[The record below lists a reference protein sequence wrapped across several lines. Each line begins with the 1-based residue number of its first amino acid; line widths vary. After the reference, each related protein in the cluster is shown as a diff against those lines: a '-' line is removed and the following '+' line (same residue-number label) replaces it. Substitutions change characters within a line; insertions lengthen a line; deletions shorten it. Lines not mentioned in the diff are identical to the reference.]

1 MPGLNT
7 PYQYIGE
14 VPALGGVQLRML
26 AQSYEILEQDTLDV
40 FFPDRNINERTV
52 TVETIKYGIGT
63 APLVQ
68 PGVPAGNFL
77 GNERIERRTFEPV
90 YLREDDFVD
99 QYTINQ
105 LREIGTL
112 DTITPAAEFIARRV
126 QRLVNRQ
133 SATKKLLKALVL
145 RGGVNYV
152 DSRTKVGV
160 NVSTNIPVHN
170 FFRYDGW
177 NAVVAAG
184 ATVGP
189 TGAFTAAKALINNKA
204 RTEALLFTD
213 TANRVGVPW
222 TNPNADIVRT
232 LRMIRRYLANTN
244 KNYMTDIVMSRDLL
258 TVIMENNYI
267 KAYNGTMG
275 IFHTTPTTGYLESA
289 GGTGG
294 KASPGYVTFDAAG
307 DLTSIAGLNI
317 VFVDDLLPDPETGK
331 LAKIWPANQVAL
343 VARTHFQDRS
353 QTLGMCHHPVGESPD
368 QQPGLWM
375 VVGPDQQPPNVPGR
389 AMQLGNAFLPFAMY
403 PQWIS
408 VLTVCEDSDLELGSF
423 FRTDIE
429 YGTYAQQ

>member
-1 MPGLNT
+1 MTGLNT
-7 PYQYIGE
+7 NYQYIGE
-14 VPALGGVQLRML
+14 IPALGGVQLKML
-26 AQSYEILEQDTLDV
+26 ANSYEILEQDTLDV
-40 FFPDRNINERTV
+40 FFPDRNINERTI

-90 YLREDDFVD
+90 YIREDDFVD

-105 LREIGTL
+105 LREIGT
-112 DTITPAAEFIARRV
+112 INEVTPATEFIARRV

-152 DSRTKVGV
+152 DARTKVGI
-160 NVSTNIPVHN
+160 NVSTNIPLHN

-177 NAVVAAG
+177 NAVLAAG
-184 ATVGP
+184 GTAGNY
-189 TGAFTAAKALINNKA
+189 TAAKNLINNKA
-204 RTEALLFTD
+204 RPEALFFTD
-213 TANRVGVPW
+213 SANRIAVPW
-222 TNPNADIVRT
+222 TNPNADIVRC

-267 KAYNGTMG
+267 KTYNGTMG
-275 IFHTTPTTGYLESA
+275 IFHTAPTTGYLESA

-307 DLTSIAGLNI
+307 DLTSIAGLKI
-317 VFVDDLLPDPETGK
+317 TFVDDLLPDPETGK
-331 LAKIWPANQVAL
+331 LSKIWPANQVAL
-343 VARTHFQDRS
+343 VARTHFQDRGQS
-353 QTLGMCHHPVGESPD
+353 LGFCHHPVGESPD

-375 VVGPDQQPPNVPGR
+375 RVGPDQQPPAVPGR
-389 AMQLGNAFLPFAMY
+389 AMQLGNAFLPFAVY

-408 VLTVCEDSDLELGSF
+408 VVTVCEDADLELGTF